1 MLKNILVPIDGSRK
15 SHTAVDYGM
24 WLAQAFNGKL
34 LAQHVIDAVLVEGT
48 LFHDISDSLSVEP
61 YLDFPTRMRE
71 ILEERGKS
79 MLDEFGRKCE
89 AKKVAHESVLDM
101 GVVSDEICRRA
112 LLSDLVVMGG
122 RGTSDDARP
131 GILGRTAD
139 SVTRRC
145 SRPVLVCNDPF
156 KPIQKPL
163 LAYDGS
169 QRASAALELATEFC
183 TELGVPLTVLH
194 VARSDK
200 GTDPDTDPVLTAA
213 KEYLSPYAVDVTF
226 RLDKGYP
233 EERIIQQ
240 LTHDD
245 YDVLFIGAYGH
256 RRIIEMVLGSTTEY
270 VLRKSPCPVL
280 LKR

>member
-1 MLKNILVPIDGSRK
+1 MLKNILVPIDGSKK
-15 SHTAVDYGM
+15 SYAAMEYGI
-24 WLAQAFNGKL
+24 WLAQEFKGRL
-34 LAQHVIDAVLVEGT
+34 MGQHVIDAVLIEGT
-48 LFHDISDSLSVEP
+48 MFHDISDSLSIEP

-71 ILEERGKS
+71 ILEERGTA
-79 MLDEFGRKCE
+79 MLDEFGRRCA
-89 AKKVAHESVLDM
+89 AKKITHETVLDM
-101 GVVSDEICRRA
+101 GVVADEICERA
-112 LLSDLVVMGG
+112 LLADLVVMGG

-139 SVTRRC
+139 SVTRKC
-145 SRPVLVCNDPF
+145 SRPVLVSNDPF
-156 KPIQKPL
+156 KPIQKTL

-169 QRASAALELATEFC
+169 QRASAALELAAQFC
-183 TELGVPLTVLH
+183 TELGIPLTVLH

-200 GTDPDTDPVLTAA
+200 GTDADTDPVLTAA
-213 KEYLSPYAVDVTF
+213 RKYLASYAVKVSF
-226 RLDKGYP
+226 QLERGYP

-240 LTHDD
+240 LTHDE